1 MTKEKL
7 IYLAVAVISGVFFIL
22 YRDPL
27 SLILFLVVLAI
38 PLLLFVLAVLMR
50 LGIRITVEAGHPVCS
65 SEEKAKISLVIANY
79 SLLPVSQITVFA
91 NYKNV
96 FFQRDDVGEFNFFAL
111 PLSKSRYEIEIDSR
125 HAGRVDVSF
134 KKARVLDYFGV
145 FSFPVR
151 IRKTVS
157 VSFLPKVHTIEPTL
171 RKNNYTASEAN
182 RYSAHK
188 PGDDPAE
195 VFAIREYVD
204 GDKFSRIH
212 WKLSSKQDTYMV
224 KDYSLPINEA
234 VLILPE
240 LAFGGGQEADL
251 DLVDAVLEV
260 AFSLS
265 HTLVERKTL
274 HAVGYYNAE
283 ADKICTQQIND
294 PDDLYSAFGSIFNVS
309 RYYSNPV
316 LAQADVDTQQNM
328 SHVVYI
334 AADMTEERCAMLS
347 AGKSDTLLYTVINVV
362 DDTAV
367 VDTEVSGEEI
377 NVISIQKSRIAEY
390 LNDAVL

>member
-7 IYLAVAVISGVFFIL
+7 IYVAVAIVSGVFFIL

-50 LGIRITVEAGHPVCS
+50 LGIRITVETGHSVCS
-65 SEEKAKISLVIANY
+65 CEEKAKISLVIANY
-79 SLLPVSQITVFA
+79 SLLPVSQIKVFA
-91 NYKNV
+91 SYKNV

-111 PLSKSRYEIEIDSR
+111 PLSKNRYEIEMDSR
-125 HAGRVDVSF
+125 HAGRVDLFF

-145 FSFPVR
+145 FSLPVR

-157 VSFLPKVHTIEPTL
+157 VSFLPKAHLIEPTL

-212 WKLSSKQDTYMV
+212 WKLTSKQDAYMV

-240 LAFGGGQEADL
+240 LAFGAGQESDL

-265 HTLVERKTL
+265 NTLVERKTL

-283 ADKICTQQIND
+283 ADKICTHQIND
-294 PDDLYSAFGSIFNVS
+294 LDDLYSAFGAIFNVS
-309 RYYSNPV
+309 RYYSDPV
-316 LAQADVDTQQNM
+316 LAQADADAQQNM

-334 AADMTEERCAMLS
+334 AADMTADQCAKLS
-347 AGKSDTLLYTVINVV
+347 AGKSGTLLYTVINIVG
-362 DDTAV
+362 DDAI
-367 VDTEVSGEEI
+367 DTDIAGEDLNI
-377 NVISIQKSRIAEY
+377 ICVKKSRIAEC